1 MYLKLFIAVLLFLL
15 TSAVDPFE
23 KFAESSTRHTN
34 NWAIL
39 VDTSRFWFNYRHV
52 ANVLSIYRSVKR
64 LGIPDSNII
73 LMLADDMACNP
84 RNPRPAEIFNNVA
97 EQINVYGDDVEVDYR
112 GYDVTVENFVRIL
125 TNRLPDVTPV
135 SKRLLSDESSN
146 IFIYMTGHGGDGFL
160 KFQDNEEISAVEL
173 ADVIE
178 QMWRKKR
185 YHELF
190 FVVDTCQAA
199 TLFEKFYSPN
209 ILAVG
214 SSKRGEDSLSHHVDP
229 KIGVY
234 VIDRFTYYALE
245 FLEKLKQDSQKT
257 IDDFFHCC
265 PKHLCISEVAWR
277 TDLFTKRDYRKTLLT
292 DFIGNVRRTEV
303 VLLDRQALE
312 NISLNSTIEKP
323 LDESNVP
330 KQQYAYISQMPIW
343 N

>member
-1 MYLKLFIAVLLFLL
+1 
-15 TSAVDPFE
+15 
-23 KFAESSTRHTN
+23 
-34 NWAIL
+34 
-39 VDTSRFWFNYRHV
+39 
-52 ANVLSIYRSVKR
+52 
-64 LGIPDSNII
+64 
-73 LMLADDMACNP
+73 
-84 RNPRPAEIFNNVA
+84 
-97 EQINVYGDDVEVDYR
+97 
-112 GYDVTVENFVRIL
+112 
-125 TNRLPDVTPV
+125 
-135 SKRLLSDESSN
+135 
-146 IFIYMTGHGGDGFL
+146 MTGHGGDGFL
-160 KFQDNEEISAVEL
+160 KFQDNEEISAIEL

-257 IDDFFHCC
+257 INDFFHCC
-265 PKHLCISEVAWR
+265 PKHLCISEVTWR

-292 DFIGNVRRTEV
+292 DFIGNVRRTDIV
-303 VLLDRQALE
+303 MLDNQSLDQNFL
-312 NISLNSTIEKP
+312 NITKQESSEKQTE
-323 LDESNVP
+323 L
-330 KQQYAYISQMPIW
+330 KQQFAYMPQMPIFD
-343 N
+343 